1 MNWLRQHW
9 FDLGGVF
16 AVCIAVFLWR
26 YKDWLSLFQ
35 QLVWL
40 NLLALFLHQLEEY
53 RYPGTFPGMINR
65 VMFKSLLPDRYPLNP
80 QSALIIN
87 VVTGWGTYGA
97 AAILAEKAA
106 WLGIATM
113 LVSAGNVLAHTLL
126 FNGKGKTWYNAGMVT
141 ALLLF
146 TPVAGYFFYLL
157 LTGAGINPMEYAIG
171 VILGIL
177 LTYLG
182 ILKMTDWMK
191 DRNSAYRF
199 PERSVK

>member
-16 AVCIAVFLWR
+16 AVCIAMFLWR
-26 YKDWLSLFQ
+26 YKDWMSLFQ

-65 VMFKSLLPDRYPLNP
+65 VMFQSLLPDRYPLNP

-87 VVTGWGTYGA
+87 VVTGWGAYGA
-97 AAILAEKAA
+97 AAILAERAA

-126 FNGKGKTWYNAGMVT
+126 FNGKGKTLYNPGMAT

-146 TPVAGYFFYLL
+146 TPIAGYFFYFL
-157 LTGAGINPMEYAIG
+157 LTGSAISPMEYAIG

-177 LTYLG
+177 LNYFG
-182 ILKMTDWMK
+182 ILKMIDWMK
-191 DRNSAYRF
+191 DRNSAYHF
-199 PERSVK
+199 PERSIK